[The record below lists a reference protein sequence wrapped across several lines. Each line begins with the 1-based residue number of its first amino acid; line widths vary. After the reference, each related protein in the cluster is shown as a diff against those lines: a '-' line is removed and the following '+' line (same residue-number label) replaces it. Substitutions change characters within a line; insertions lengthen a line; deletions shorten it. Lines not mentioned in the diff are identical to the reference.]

1 MVYTIY
7 TENYNLNKGVRQ
19 TNSLKST
26 LFNIFIND
34 LRPLFVQEKWTPVE
48 VIWCRWFKKSLRI
61 PKGQSESVYRRTDNT
76 MAKRKSANGQT
87 TIYRTRCEH
96 ASHDTIDAMKP
107 VYHVVS
113 TNIYRKDW
121 IWYNLNLTMT
131 YPSVE

>member
-1 MVYTIY
+1 MLNIIKTPFIN
-7 TENYNLNKGVRQ
+7 TKSSFKHSNISSRLFNLNKGVRQ

-87 TIYRTRCEH
+87 TIYK
-96 ASHDTIDAMKP
+96 I
-107 VYHVVS
+107 
-113 TNIYRKDW
+113 
-121 IWYNLNLTMT
+121 
-131 YPSVE
+131 